1 MYYLNQEI
9 KPSGFYGYDVQWE
22 PLDDGYHYRHLL
34 FDLVNNAPVAE
45 SLAPDED
52 LKTTYEF
59 INKSVKPID
68 RKAIITDLKPGY
80 DGVMKK
86 LGFKHQ
92 HCIYHLR
99 LTINERIKKFLKQ
112 KDIELRIQ
120 FKKENEKI
128 SEYKLNK
135 KVKKEIENLKDEINI
150 YKQLFFELFEQQ
162 TYDKAISYIDLLR
175 NEINNF
181 PEVLKNYLIKDF
193 FPEYKKFLWFLED
206 EFKGK
211 LTRTDN
217 DSEMYFHATL
227 PKAEKK
233 RYRTEE
239 GVFNQIC
246 NRKNGWMKNIKS
258 QLTK

>member
-1 MYYLNQEI
+1 M
-9 KPSGFYGYDVQWE
+9 
-22 PLDDGYHYRHLL
+22 
-34 FDLVNNAPVAE
+34 
-45 SLAPDED
+45 APDED
-52 LKTTYEF
+52 LKTTYDF

-68 RKAIITDLKPGY
+68 RKAIVTDLKSGY
-80 DGVMKK
+80 DSVMKK

-99 LTINERIKKFLKQ
+99 LAINERIKKFLKQ

-162 TYDKAISYIDLLR
+162 KYDKAISYIDLLR
-175 NEINNF
+175 NEIDNF

-193 FPEYKKFLWFLED
+193 SQN
-206 EFKGK
+206 
-211 LTRTDN
+211 T
-217 DSEMYFHATL
+217 
-227 PKAEKK
+227 
-233 RYRTEE
+233 
-239 GVFNQIC
+239 
-246 NRKNGWMKNIKS
+246 KNSYGSLKMNLKEN
-258 QLTK
+258 

>member
-1 MYYLNQEI
+1 M
-9 KPSGFYGYDVQWE
+9 
-22 PLDDGYHYRHLL
+22 
-34 FDLVNNAPVAE
+34 APN
-45 SLAPDED
+45 ED
-52 LKTTYEF
+52 LKTTYDF

-80 DGVMKK
+80 DSIMNK

-92 HCIYHLR
+92 HCIYHLQ
-99 LTINERIKKFLKQ
+99 LAINERIKKYLKQ
-112 KDIELRIQ
+112 KDIEFRIQ
-120 FKKENEKI
+120 FKNENKKI
-128 SEYKLNK
+128 SEYKLDEV
-135 KVKKEIENLKDEINI
+135 VKKEIKKLKDEINI

-162 TYDKAISYIDLLR
+162 TYNKAISYVNLLK
-175 NEINNF
+175 NKVNNF

-193 FPEYKKFLWFLED
+193 FPEYKKYLWFLKD

-211 LTRTDN
+211 LTRTNN

-233 RYRTEE
+233 RYRTED
-239 GVFNQIC
+239 GVFNQIY